1 MDFPRTSVIPA
12 EKETSESQVLGG
24 VRFDLLTEREV
35 VQHVVRE
42 ALSDRGGSIVTP
54 NIDICRQ
61 VSKNPEIAPLV
72 EGATLVVPDGMPLL
86 WAAKVRGT
94 PFPERVTGSSLIFT
108 LTEEA
113 AAAGLSVYFLGGA
126 PGVPEA
132 AATNLAHRHQGL
144 NVAGTHSPHIGF
156 DQSADGML
164 NVRARLSEAVPDI
177 VYVGLGFPKQE
188 RLIASLASAM
198 PATWFVGCGAAIA
211 FAAGT
216 VPRAPVWMQRSG
228 LEWLHRLL
236 LEPQRLSRRYLLNDA
251 PFALGLLRTAAVH
264 RVLSSQGK
272 SPVFR
277 MRNSQ

>member
-1 MDFPRTSVIPA
+1 MDFTRSLVIPVQ
-12 EKETSESQVLGG
+12 KRTSESEVLGG
-24 VRFDLLTEREV
+24 VRFDHLTEREV
-35 VQHVVRE
+35 VQHVTSE
-42 ALSDRGGSIVTP
+42 ALSGRGGSIVTP
-54 NIDICRQ
+54 NVDICRQ
-61 VSKNPEIAPLV
+61 ISRNPEMASLI
-72 EGATLVVPDGMPLL
+72 EDATLVVPDGMPLL

-126 PGVPEA
+126 SGVPET
-132 AATNLAHRHQGL
+132 AATNLSRRYQGL
-144 NVAGTHSPHIGF
+144 NVAGTHSPHVGF
-156 DQSADGML
+156 DQSADGIL
-164 NVRARLSEAVPDI
+164 DVRTRLIKAEPDI

-188 RLIASLASAM
+188 RLIASLAPGM

-228 LEWLHRLL
+228 LEWVHRLL

-251 PFALGLLRTAAVH
+251 PFALGLLGAAVIH
-264 RVLSSQGK
+264 RALSSRGK

-277 MRNSQ
+277 MQ